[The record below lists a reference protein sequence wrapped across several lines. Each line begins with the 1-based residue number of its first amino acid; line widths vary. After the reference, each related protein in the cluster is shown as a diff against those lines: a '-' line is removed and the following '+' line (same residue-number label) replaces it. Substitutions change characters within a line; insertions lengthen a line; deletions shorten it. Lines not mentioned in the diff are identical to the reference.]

1 MVKQVKT
8 CIISMFKTR
17 KSFEKWT
24 KKMSKNR
31 YVETLSNKTARALGN
46 LRNFFGAIF
55 ARAYM
60 VLNKLI

>member
-1 MVKQVKT
+1 
-8 CIISMFKTR
+8 MFKTR

-60 VLNKLI
+60 VLTNLI